1 MTMIYEEIMYGVKCD
16 RCYEI
21 YENGDGCTVSSDKHD
36 MEEEACENDWQEI
49 DGRHYCPDC
58 YTRDEN
64 DEDKIIVKPLIHYSF
79 FKFQS
84 LVNQLTG
91 CHHRM
96 SQDDTHFILRNN
108 YCYKRMDNPR
118 LAILREIIPDFTLEY
133 KVPEKQSGKPY
144 EHEIIR
150 IPKDFKHAI

>member
-1 MTMIYEEIMYGVKCD
+1 MIYEEIMYGVKCD
-16 RCYEI
+16 RCHEI
-21 YENGDGCTVSSDKHD
+21 YENSDGCTVSSDKYD

-91 CHHRM
+91 AIIVCRKMIH
-96 SQDDTHFILRNN
+96 ILF
-108 YCYKRMDNPR
+108 YGIIT
-118 LAILREIIPDFTLEY
+118 ATSVWIIPGL
-133 KVPEKQSGKPY
+133 QSCA
-144 EHEIIR
+144 R
-150 IPKDFKHAI
+150 

>member
-1 MTMIYEEIMYGVKCD
+1 MIYEEIMYGVKCD

-36 MEEEACENDWQEI
+36 MEEEACENDWQEV

-91 CHHRM
+91 CHHR
-96 SQDDTHFILRNN
+96 F
-108 YCYKRMDNPR
+108 
-118 LAILREIIPDFTLEY
+118 
-133 KVPEKQSGKPY
+133 
-144 EHEIIR
+144 
-150 IPKDFKHAI
+150 